1 MSSSSAIRIVLV
13 APLYL
18 DLALVDLVAQ
28 PCQHVLNRA
37 LLLPLHALVERAR
50 ICDHFLKVEVGR
62 VLRCEDTAI
71 HGLNFAAVERFTDAQ
86 GLCVLWILEVHVRR
100 RSDVLG

>member
-28 PCQHVLNRA
+28 PSQHVFNRA
-37 LLLPLHALVERAR
+37 LLLPLHALVERA
-50 ICDHFLKVEVGR
+50 
-62 VLRCEDTAI
+62 
-71 HGLNFAAVERFTDAQ
+71 
-86 GLCVLWILEVHVRR
+86 
-100 RSDVLG
+100 

>member
-18 DLALVDLVAQ
+18 DLAFINLVAQ
-28 PCQHVLNRA
+28 SGQHVFNRA

-50 ICDHFLKVEVGR
+50 ICDHLLQMEEGR
-62 VLRCEDTAI
+62 VLRCMVAAV
-71 HGLNFAAVERFTDAQ
+71 HGLDFAAVERFANAQ
-86 GLCVLWILEVHVRR
+86 SL
-100 RSDVLG
+100 